1 MSWIDHPAARHP
13 RSAPRSG
20 VTAPSPR
27 PSDRRTM
34 DPVPD
39 GCLVHSFQHSFRDR
53 LRAAR
58 CPAGII
64 DALGG
69 WSTAGIGSSYGDG
82 FELGQKSQWMGVITS
97 QHWRVLLEAIVIDAA
112 ACTFLHEGRIA
123 AIRCECKDEIGNGQ
137 TGLSSVVTV
146 HLLFVKPLSSC
157 LIERCF

>member
-1 MSWIDHPAARHP
+1 
-13 RSAPRSG
+13 
-20 VTAPSPR
+20 
-27 PSDRRTM
+27 M

-97 QHWRVLLEAIVIDAA
+97 QHWRVLLEAIVTDTALF
-112 ACTFLHEGRIA
+112 TFRHEGRIA
-123 AIRCECKDEIGNGQ
+123 EVRCGREIAK
-137 TGLSSVVTV
+137 VA
-146 HLLFVKPLSSC
+146 P
-157 LIERCF
+157 R

>member
-97 QHWRVLLEAIVIDAA
+97 QHWRVLLEAIVTDTALF
-112 ACTFLHEGRIA
+112 TFRHEGRKA
-123 AIRCECKDEIGNGQ
+123 VFRCWRKMQ
-137 TGLSSVVTV
+137 SVG
-146 HLLFVKPLSSC
+146 FKSC
-157 LIERCF
+157 LLYGNAKMFGTLACVSSS